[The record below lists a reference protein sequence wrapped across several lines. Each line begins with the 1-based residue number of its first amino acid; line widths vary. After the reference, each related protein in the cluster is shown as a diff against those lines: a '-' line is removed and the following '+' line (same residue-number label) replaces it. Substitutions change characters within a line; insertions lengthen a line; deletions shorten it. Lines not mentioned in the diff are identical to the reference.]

1 MFEAGR
7 QAADRG
13 KQGLWITAAMEVVE
27 ITAGWWVDPMAPQ
40 ADGWYMRSHSLAIGL
55 SAFADAATPKYAK
68 TWTSRSALGKS
79 RSFPWDRGGP
89 WSWSQP

>member
-1 MFEAGR
+1 MFEAAR

-13 KQGLWITAAMEVVE
+13 TQGLRITAVMKVVE
-27 ITAGWWVDPMAPQ
+27 ITAGWWVDPMALQ
-40 ADGWYMRSHSLAIGL
+40 ANGWFMRSHALAIGL

-79 RSFPWDRGGP
+79 RSFPRDRGGP
-89 WSWSQP
+89 